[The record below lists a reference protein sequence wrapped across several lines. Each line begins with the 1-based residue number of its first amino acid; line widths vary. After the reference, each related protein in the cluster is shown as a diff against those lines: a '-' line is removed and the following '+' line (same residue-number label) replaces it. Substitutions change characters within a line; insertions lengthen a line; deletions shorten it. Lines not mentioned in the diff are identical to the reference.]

1 MKLWLDVDDLFFFA
15 RHSARPTGIQRLTG
29 EAYTALVKLAPQN
42 VGFVVH
48 ADCAGGFCA
57 VDWSEVEAVYRSM
70 TTGQGS
76 RLTAGHTAPNTS
88 GEAGCHRS
96 VFSRFWD
103 WLLQLFSTEKSHP
116 VMGERTILEQ
126 KAADHIDLGLLVGPG
141 DVLCSLGAPWHDAS
155 YADRVLRATRL
166 SGVRFIMMVHDL
178 IPLVR
183 PEYFEIGRAPEFEK
197 VMRETLPIA
206 DVILTNSQA
215 TARDVSKWTAEKL
228 IQLKCTPQHIPI
240 GTGFARPPPSAL
252 PQGLEAGGFVLFVS
266 TIEVRK
272 NHLQAFRVWAK
283 MLEDLPREQV
293 PTLVFAGSIGWM
305 TGDLLKAIESTN
317 HLNGKLVVIQGA
329 DDATLGALYQ
339 ACLFTLFLSFYEGW
353 GLPVSDSLAF
363 KKICVASNRTSIP
376 EAGGDFCLYVD
387 PDNTTGAYEAIRRLI
402 ENPEELGRLERHLAT
417 KLEPVPWSATAQ
429 AVVAAAFG
437 NVSKIGLGD
446 PATTEKK
453 T

>member
-15 RHSARPTGIQRLTG
+15 RHSARPTGIQRLAG

-48 ADCAGGFCA
+48 SDCPGGFR
-57 VDWSEVEAVYRSM
+57 VVEWLEVEAVYRSM

-76 RLTAGHTAPNTS
+76 RLTAEHAAAETS
-88 GEAGCHRS
+88 GGAVPYRS
-96 VFSRFWD
+96 IFSRFWD
-103 WLLQLFSTEKSHP
+103 WLRQTFSIDKSHP
-116 VMGERTILEQ
+116 ALEKQTTLEQ
-126 KAADHIDLGLLVGPG
+126 KAPDHIDLGLLIGPG
-141 DVLCSLGAPWHDAS
+141 DALCSLGAPWHDAS
-155 YADRVLRATRL
+155 YADRVLRATSF
-166 SGVRFIMMVHDL
+166 SGARFVMMVHDL

-183 PEYFEIGRAPEFEK
+183 PEYFEIGRAPEFER

-215 TARDVSKWTAEKL
+215 TARDVSKWTAEKS
-228 IQLKCTPQHIPI
+228 IRLKCTPQHIPI

-317 HLNGKLVVIQGA
+317 HLNGKLIVIQGA

-387 PDNTTGAYEAIRRLI
+387 PDNTTGAYDAIRQLI
-402 ENPEELGRLERHLAT
+402 ENPGELGRLERHLAAN
-417 KLEPVPWSATAQ
+417 LEPVPWLATAQ

-437 NVSKIGLGD
+437 SQ
-446 PATTEKK
+446 PRS
-453 T
+453 